1 MLAHRE
7 RLRVFLTWTSR
18 GFPCF
23 SSSRIHICCW
33 RFAKPLVSKGFFFFF
48 LPLPIQTHM
57 NRPQTPGYG
66 KSFTSQLHLSQH
78 QEWMQISAFWH
89 KFLPPQRGDVLIRQ
103 ASVFLVNDEQFVLQL
118 SWLHRKTFEEN
129 VWQNKRLGEKVN
141 TLKRTWKLSCRQI
154 FFLSC
159 DEMTFFLKS
168 ILKTKGPLLNYFPPN
183 A

>member
-1 MLAHRE
+1 MKDCA
-7 RLRVFLTWTSR
+7 
-18 GFPCF
+18 
-23 SSSRIHICCW
+23 SSSHGL
-33 RFAKPLVSKGFFFFF
+33 AAVSPVSPRPAFTSVVDDLLSRWFPKVFVFCFIF